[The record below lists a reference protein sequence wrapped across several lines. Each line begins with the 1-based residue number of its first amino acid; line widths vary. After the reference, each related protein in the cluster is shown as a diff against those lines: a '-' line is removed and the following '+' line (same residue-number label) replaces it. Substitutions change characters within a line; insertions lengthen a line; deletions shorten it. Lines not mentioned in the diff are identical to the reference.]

1 MIITYYGMSCF
12 KVQVGDSVLA
22 FNPISKDSDLKP
34 SRFSSDIA
42 VISVNDKNYNGV
54 SQVSGGSK
62 ELFVVDGPGEYEIA
76 GTYIKG
82 FPIEEE
88 ICLPT
93 GDLPKGEKKK
103 VINTVYSVLFEDVNI
118 CHLGALSVPEISSEI
133 KEELGEIDILFV
145 PVTGGDLLSI
155 SAAAKL
161 VTSLEPKIIIPVYGD
176 EKGEQKASLKSF
188 LKEMGSEDTKP
199 LEKLTIKKK
208 DLETKEGEV
217 IVLEPA
223 V

>member
-62 ELFVVDGPGEYEIA
+62 ELFVVDGPGEYEIS

-82 FPIEEE
+82 FPVEEE
-88 ICLPT
+88 I
-93 GDLPKGEKKK
+93 GKVKKL
-103 VINTVYSVLFEDVNI
+103 NTIYSVLFEDVNI
-118 CHLGALSVPEISSEI
+118 CHLGALSVPEISADI

-145 PVTGGDLLSI
+145 PVTGGDLI
-155 SAAAKL
+155 SVSAVAKL

-217 IVLEPA
+217 IILEPA